1 MDLFIKTY
9 YSGKIKLLERVK
21 GIIEN
26 ESLDKTEKERLIL
39 EILNTKGTLELLTAR
54 DRNIGFKNMLH
65 VLALGEEPEGVLSLP
80 DSLKGYINPIAMFI
94 SDSPD
99 IQEWFCQNI
108 RENANKVDEDG
119 KTPLD
124 YAIES
129 YLESSGAEGYQK
141 KMNQIFSKIHVCNNK
156 NGVGKEP
163 IPLKW
168 GGRKRGTQKHR
179 KMRKTKTFRKRT
191 CKKHCGKNN
200 QKEKNNQ
207 KKKQ

>member
-1 MDLFIKTY
+1 MELFIKTY

-26 ESLDKTEKERLIL
+26 KSLDKTEKERLIL
-39 EILNTKGTLELLTAR
+39 EILNSKGTLELLTGR

-65 VLALGEEPEGVLSLP
+65 VLALGEEPQGVLSLP

-94 SDSPD
+94 SDTPD

-108 RENANKVDEDG
+108 RENANKVDEAG

-129 YLESSGAEGYQK
+129 YLESSGSGDYQK
-141 KMNQIFSKIHVCNNK
+141 KMNQLFSKIHVCNNK

-168 GGRKRGTQKHR
+168 GGRKRGGTQKHR
-179 KMRKTKTFRKRT
+179 KTRKTKTFRKR
-191 CKKHCGKNN
+191 KNN
-200 QKEKNNQ
+200 RKSVTRKG
-207 KKKQ
+207 KSRKTL

>member
-21 GIIEN
+21 AIIQN
-26 ESLDKTEKERLIL
+26 ESLDKTEKERVVL
-39 EILNTKGTLELLTAR
+39 EILKAKGTLELLTTR

-65 VLALGEEPEGVLSLP
+65 ILALGEEPEGELSLP
-80 DSLKGYINPIAMFI
+80 DSLKGYINPIANFI
-94 SDSPD
+94 LESEY
-99 IQEWFCQNI
+99 IQEWLCENI
-108 RENANKVDEDG
+108 RENANKVDELG

-129 YLESSGAEGYQK
+129 YLESSGSGDYPK
-141 KMNQIFSKIHVCNNK
+141 KMNQLFSKIHVCNKK

-168 GGRKRGTQKHR
+168 GGRKKRTWKHR
-179 KMRKTKTFRKRT
+179 KMRKTKTSRKRI
-191 CKKHCGKNN
+191 CHKRYRKKSRKSMS
-200 QKEKNNQ
+200 
-207 KKKQ
+207 